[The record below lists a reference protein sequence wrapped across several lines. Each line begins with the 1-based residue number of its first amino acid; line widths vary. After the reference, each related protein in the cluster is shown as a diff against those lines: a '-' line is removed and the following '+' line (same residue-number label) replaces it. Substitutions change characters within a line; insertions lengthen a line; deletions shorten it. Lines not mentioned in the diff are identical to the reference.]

1 MSSLVFQVDYLGSTP
16 SFGIGTGVGA
26 LQKPLKLLYTSFVQ
40 KQTISKVSN
49 IKTLKLSEK
58 GIILSEN
65 GDEFFFDMDNIILW
79 DAVQF
84 VMLKDKKKTRIAFEP
99 LDGELSININE
110 NLFTVIDKKESN
122 LFKNHPNNPTIL
134 AIVAR
139 RPSGVKSLDVHAFAC
154 ETDKEAKE
162 ILEVM
167 NQLNIDRKTN
177 QRGRGVFSYNPY
189 DDMAAA
195 GSVKS
200 VTAVVTPRSRSVRM
214 KSSLSTSCIKL
225 TQDVF
230 NPIDNGYET
239 NIDKNAMEF
248 QQAAVEFKDDDNYT
262 NEEDSTY
269 CNLPTPD
276 QAVFISTLAAQ
287 EAIRRKRRGAEVPK
301 QRSSSPA
308 YERSLPIPK
317 SPKPTP
323 ASIRVQNN
331 SKDKPIAKVTPRIGV
346 KVLPKSQTL
355 EKKSNSVSDITRS
368 FNDIIV
374 YDESDKPSSQ
384 TNFEKCLG
392 YLP

>member
-1 MSSLVFQVDYLGSTP
+1 MNSLTFEVDYLGSSP

-26 LQKPLKLLYTSFVQ
+26 LQKPLKLLYTNFVQ
-40 KQTISKVSN
+40 KHSTTKVPN
-49 IKTLKLSEK
+49 MKTLKLSEK
-58 GIILSEN
+58 GLVLSEN

-99 LDGELSININE
+99 IDGELSINVKE
-110 NLFTVIDKKESN
+110 NLFTAIEKKDIT
-122 LFKNHPNNPTIL
+122 LFKNYPHSPAIL
-134 AIVAR
+134 AFVAR
-139 RPSGVKSLDVHAFAC
+139 RPSGVKSLDVHAFVC
-154 ETDKEAKE
+154 GSDSEAKK
-162 ILEVM
+162 ILENM

-177 QRGRGVFSYNPY
+177 QRGKGVFSYNPY

-200 VTAVVTPRSRSVRM
+200 VTAVVTPRSKSVRM
-214 KSSLSTSCIKL
+214 KSSLSASCIKL

-230 NPIDNGYET
+230 NPIDDGNAINVYTNET
-239 NIDKNAMEF
+239 EF
-248 QQAAVEFKDDDNYT
+248 QQEAVEFKDDEYA
-262 NEEDSTY
+262 NEEDNTY

-287 EAIRRKRRGAEVPK
+287 EAIRRKRRQADLPK
-301 QRSSSPA
+301 PRSSSPG

-317 SPKPTP
+317 SPESTP
-323 ASIRVQNN
+323 VSIMVQNN
-331 SKDKPIAKVTPRIGV
+331 SKDKPVAKVTPRIGV
-346 KVLPKSQTL
+346 KILPRSQTT

-368 FNDIIV
+368 LNDIFIC
-374 YDESDKPSSQ
+374 DDSDKPSSE